1 MLRDFLNLQQAI
13 KVVIEL
19 STSKNFKKNKE
30 SLLLKDFEI
39 EYLEKCLKIFN
50 IFIKASTKLQAEK
63 YPTIYYLMPEIYKI
77 YNKLEAIK
85 VKFNVSYIL
94 IIIIYIYKKLIYNR
108 MIPLLK
114 LFIKVQLS
122 FGSIF
127 LKQE

>member
-1 MLRDFLNLQQAI
+1 MLRDFLNLWQAI

-30 SLLLKDFEI
+30 SLLLKDSEI

-63 YPTIYYLMPEIYKI
+63 YPTIYYLMPDIYKI

-85 VKFNVSYIL
+85 VEFNVSYIL
-94 IIIIYIYKKLIYNR
+94 IIIIYVTECKRSRLVCSNKD
-108 MIPLLK
+108 
-114 LFIKVQLS
+114 
-122 FGSIF
+122 
-127 LKQE
+127 